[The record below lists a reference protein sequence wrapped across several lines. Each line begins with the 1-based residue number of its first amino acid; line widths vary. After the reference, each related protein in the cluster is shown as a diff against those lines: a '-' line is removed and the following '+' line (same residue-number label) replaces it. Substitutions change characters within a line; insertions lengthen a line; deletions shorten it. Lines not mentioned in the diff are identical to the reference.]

1 MISPPQL
8 RAAVCAE
15 LPSAQI
21 AAPHTATLQTCPA
34 EVGTEGQTAA
44 ERLSAHRMEMT
55 QCAMHRN
62 DLVVQ
67 CSSDTVWTAAT

>member
-8 RAAVCAE
+8 RAAVCAG

-34 EVGTEGQTAA
+34 EVATDGQTAA
-44 ERLSAHRMEMT
+44 ERLPHRMKMT

-67 CSSDTVWTAAT
+67 CSSNTVWTAAT